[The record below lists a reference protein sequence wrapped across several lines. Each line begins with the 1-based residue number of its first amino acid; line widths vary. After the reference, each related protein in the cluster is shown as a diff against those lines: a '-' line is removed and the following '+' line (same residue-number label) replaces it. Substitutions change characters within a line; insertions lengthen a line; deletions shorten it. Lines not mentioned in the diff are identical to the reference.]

1 MEHKNEW
8 RTNVLKWHN
17 IISLSFQSILIFLKC
32 SFIPTSEFLTT
43 SKIHRLI
50 QSHIYLSLLPC
61 INPHI
66 YILQILCMF
75 IFFLFQTC
83 VKAIYQGLAPPHFKQ
98 PYLGPSFNK
107 LFKEL
112 PTTKNF
118 KNTKHQILQNTEDR
132 LEAIQRRSNEITQSL
147 PYSTH
152 CTIKR
157 EGITF

>member
-1 MEHKNEW
+1 MENKNEW

-32 SFIPTSEFLTT
+32 SFIATSEFLTT

-50 QSHIYLSLLPC
+50 QSHIPFTTPLYRPSYLYATNSLHLHHPC
-61 INPHI
+61 HP
-66 YILQILCMF
+66 L
-75 IFFLFQTC
+75 LFQTC

-112 PTTKNF
+112 PTTKSF
-118 KNTKHQILQNTEDR
+118 RNTKNQILQNTEDR

-147 PYSTH
+147 PPPSA
-152 CTIKR
+152 
-157 EGITF
+157 TFTSQN